1 MTADDAQLRRVGG
14 VVGAVA
20 RQALADRG
28 VGRVA
33 LLDDG
38 GPEAALAARLLS
50 DALGADAVVRVD
62 GNDGS
67 DGGLEP
73 LLQRMAAESGA
84 ARVGDELRRLLAR
97 LVPGALPAHPANKT
111 ALLLGG
117 ALPPEPL
124 LPLGDLWA
132 SEVAALCGGW
142 SAPDEVAALADAAGG
157 VGALDGALRGWIDRR
172 DPSAPDAL
180 PDDVAARVR
189 LLFAAGR
196 ADRIAPRVV
205 PKLGTRTLHVDLFE

>member
-1 MTADDAQLRRVGG
+1 MTADDARLRRVGE

-28 VGRVA
+28 VGRIA

-38 GPEAALAARLLS
+38 GPEARLAARLLE

-62 GNDGS
+62 IADGA
-67 DGGLEP
+67 LEP
-73 LLQRMAAESGA
+73 LLQRVAPESGA

-142 SAPDEVAALADAAGG
+142 SAPNEVAALAEAAGG
-157 VGALDGALRGWIDRR
+157 IEALDGALRGWIDRR
-172 DPSAPDAL
+172 DPQALDAL

-189 LLFAAGR
+189 LVFAAGR
-196 ADRIAPRVV
+196 AGRIAPRVV